1 MAMTKKEIINLRADF
16 QKLVEKVDAHSGVP
30 LMTGLKLFDAEVGK
44 CGEGP
49 ASEKL
54 RQFGQ
59 LFKHYIEEIRK
70 KPNATIR
77 FNVAAGLLVND
88 RMDVQQ
94 AIRRARAITDA
105 SVRTMEEEGL
115 CGPQEHTSLRV
126 DRHDR
131 VLQQIL
137 NT

>member
-1 MAMTKKEIINLRADF
+1 MAMTKKEIINLRAEF
-16 QKLVEKVDAHSGVP
+16 QKLVEKLDSHSGVP
-30 LMTGLKLFDAEVGK
+30 LITGLKLFDAEVGK

-70 KPNATIR
+70 RPNATIR

-88 RMDVQQ
+88 GLDVQQ
-94 AIRRARAITDA
+94 AIRRARALHDA
-105 SVRTMEEEGL
+105 SIRTMKEEGF
-115 CGPQEHTSLRV
+115 CTPATHTALRV
-126 DRHDR
+126 DKHDR

-137 NT
+137 NS

>member
-1 MAMTKKEIINLRADF
+1 MAKTKKEIINLRAEF
-16 QKLVEKVDAHSGVP
+16 QKLVEKLDSNSGVP
-30 LMTGLKLFDAEVGK
+30 LMTGFKLFDAEVGK
-44 CGEGP
+44 CADGP

-59 LFKHYIEEIRK
+59 LLKHYIEEIRK
-70 KPNATIR
+70 RPNATIR

-88 RMDVQQ
+88 GMDVQQ
-94 AIRRARAITDA
+94 AIRRARTAVDA
-105 SVRTMEEEGL
+105 SVRTMVEEGY
-115 CGPQEHTSLRV
+115 CDAKTHTALRV

-131 VLQQIL
+131 ILQEIL

>member
-1 MAMTKKEIINLRADF
+1 MAMTKKEIINLRAEF
-16 QKLVEKVDAHSGVP
+16 QKLVEKVDSHDGVP
-30 LMTGLKLFDAEVGK
+30 LMTGLKYFDAEVGK
-44 CGEGP
+44 CTEGP

-59 LFKHYIEEIRK
+59 LLKHYIEEIKK
-70 KPNATIR
+70 KPGATIR
-77 FNVAAGLLVND
+77 FNVAAGLLVNQGL
-88 RMDVQQ
+88 DVQQ
-94 AIRRARAITDA
+94 AIRRARATVDA
-105 SVRTMEEEGL
+105 SVRTMEVEGF
-115 CGPQEHTSLRV
+115 CTPKDHTALRV